1 MGPMSLRCHHPP
13 GRAPAPRRRPPRPR
27 HKTSYKYS
35 LPWPQKAY
43 TLISMPHTAVS
54 KNVVR
59 RWGAGTAA
67 VVRLLVASDLPMTG
81 IAIAAAAKVTQPRAS
96 QILKQLADLG
106 AVSATPDGYV
116 GELAKLLDLY
126 RMRARPH
133 LVEPESYWY
142 STRPLTEQASRI
154 QALAAKREAAIAF
167 SADLAPDLLAPW
179 RHPTVMIAY
188 GPDHLP
194 ATEAG
199 FVPAEG
205 RADASVI
212 LRWTDD
218 HRLLSPAPPW
228 VDEVDGYPIT
238 DPCQQWWDLLDL
250 GGEDRAEAADRL
262 RSAIVARTL
271 PRPR

>member
-1 MGPMSLRCHHPP
+1 M
-13 GRAPAPRRRPPRPR
+13 
-27 HKTSYKYS
+27 
-35 LPWPQKAY
+35 PQ
-43 TLISMPHTAVS
+43 TVVS

-67 VVRLLVASDLPMTG
+67 VVRLIVASNFPMTG
-81 IAIAAAAKVTQPRAS
+81 VAIAAAAEVTQPRAS
-96 QILKQLADLG
+96 QILKQLAERD
-106 AVSATPDGYV
+106 AVSATPNGYV
-116 GELAKLLDLY
+116 GAPAKLLDLY
-126 RMRARPH
+126 RMRTRPH

-142 STRPLTEQASRI
+142 STRPLTEQARRVY
-154 QALAAKREAAIAF
+154 ALATEHGTAIAF

-179 RHPTVMIAY
+179 RHPTTTITYAA
-188 GPDHLP
+188 DRLP
-194 ATEAG
+194 VAEAG

-205 RADASVI
+205 RADASLI
-212 LRWTDD
+212 LRWSDD

-228 VDEVDGYPIT
+228 LDEVDGFPVT

-262 RSAIVARTL
+262 RTAIVARTL

>member
-1 MGPMSLRCHHPP
+1 M
-13 GRAPAPRRRPPRPR
+13 
-27 HKTSYKYS
+27 
-35 LPWPQKAY
+35 PQ
-43 TLISMPHTAVS
+43 TVVS

-67 VVRLLVASDLPMTG
+67 VVRLMVASDPPMTG
-81 IAIAAAAKVTQPRAS
+81 VAIAAAAGVTQPRAS
-96 QILKQLADLG
+96 QILKQLTELG

-116 GELAKLLDLY
+116 GDPAKLLDLY
-126 RMRARPH
+126 RARTRPH

-142 STRPLTEQASRI
+142 STRPLTEQASRV
-154 QALAAKREAAIAF
+154 QALAAERGASIAF

-188 GPDHLP
+188 TADRLP
-194 ATEAG
+194 AADAG

-205 RADASVI
+205 RADASLIV
-212 LRWTDD
+212 RWADD

-228 VDEVDGYPIT
+228 VDEVDGYSMT